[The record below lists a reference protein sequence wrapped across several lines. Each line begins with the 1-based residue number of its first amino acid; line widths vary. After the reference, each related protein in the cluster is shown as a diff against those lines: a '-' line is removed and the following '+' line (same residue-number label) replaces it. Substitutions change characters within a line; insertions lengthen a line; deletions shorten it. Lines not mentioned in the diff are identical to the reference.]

1 MCHWTYSAVKT
12 FVTTGSDK
20 SISVDNK
27 TFAGIIADTIDIR
40 DRMNCDRMTHNDAYG
55 ITMYLATI

>member
-1 MCHWTYSAVKT
+1 MKT